1 MDFIVYKTKKF
12 YFPSATFQ
20 LQIIPFRFICPSN
33 QLLYNLTLQLVRSKI
48 NIMKYKTE
56 YLALSISMAVMTY
69 SCNPGNAQE
78 NKMQTAAIPTDF
90 IQLKPGNADV
100 STGYPGSIEGQDNV
114 DIKAQVT
121 GYLDAVYVKE
131 GQYVNRGQALFK
143 INPSVYNEQ
152 VNNSDAALKAALAS
166 QANARLEVEKL
177 KPLVAGNVVSDVQ
190 LKTAQ
195 ANYQSASAQ
204 VAQARAALGSSKINA
219 NFTYIK
225 APVSGYLG
233 RIPNRIG
240 NLISPSD
247 TSPLTTLSNISLVNV
262 YFTMSEADFIRYSK
276 MSASENHTGNIEL
289 VLADGSVY
297 NYKGKLETAS
307 GNFDRTT
314 GSIQMKAVFQ
324 NPGKLLRAGGTAR
337 VLIHKNV
344 DAVLKVPKTAVKD
357 IQDKFFVYKL
367 NGKKVQMI
375 PIEVSETT
383 SQDYF
388 VSSGIKS
395 GDKIAVNRID
405 ALTDGAYVVPKIVS
419 AK

>member
-1 MDFIVYKTKKF
+1 
-12 YFPSATFQ
+12 
-20 LQIIPFRFICPSN
+20 
-33 QLLYNLTLQLVRSKI
+33 
-48 NIMKYKTE
+48 MKYKTG
-56 YLALSISMAVMTY
+56 YWALAISMAVIMY

-78 NKMQTAAIPTDF
+78 NQMQTTATPTDF
-90 IQLKPGNADV
+90 IQLKSGNADV

-131 GQYVNRGQALFK
+131 GQYVNKGQALFK

-152 VNNSDAALKAALAS
+152 VNNSGAALKAALAN
-166 QANARLEVEKL
+166 QANAKLEVEKL
-177 KPLVAGNVVSDVQ
+177 KPLVEGNVVSDIQ

-195 ANYQSASAQ
+195 ANYQSAAAQ
-204 VAQARAALGSSKINA
+204 VSQARAALGSSKINA

-225 APVSGYLG
+225 APVSGYIG

-247 TSPLTTLSNISLVNV
+247 TSPLTTLSNINLVNV
-262 YFTMSEADFIRYSK
+262 YFSMNEADFITYSK

-289 VLADGSVY
+289 LLADGSIY
-297 NYKGKLETAS
+297 NYKGKLENAS

-324 NPGKLLRAGGTAR
+324 NPDKLLRAGGTAR
-337 VLIHKNV
+337 VMIHKNV

-367 NGKKVQMI
+367 SGKKVQMI
-375 PIEVSETT
+375 PVEVSEETT
-383 SQDYF
+383 QDYF
-388 VSSGIKS
+388 VSAGIKA

-405 ALTDGAYVVPKIVS
+405 ALTDGADVVPKIVS
-419 AK
+419 AQ

>member
-1 MDFIVYKTKKF
+1 
-12 YFPSATFQ
+12 
-20 LQIIPFRFICPSN
+20 
-33 QLLYNLTLQLVRSKI
+33 
-48 NIMKYKTE
+48 MKYKTG
-56 YLALSISMAVMTY
+56 YWALSISMAVMMQ
-69 SCNPGNAQE
+69 SCNSGNAQE
-78 NKMQTAAIPTDF
+78 NQIQATPTDF
-90 IQLKPGNADV
+90 IQLKSGNADV

-131 GQYVNRGQALFK
+131 GQYVNKGQALFK

-152 VNNSDAALKAALAS
+152 VNNSGAALKAALAS
-166 QANARLEVEKL
+166 QATAKLEVEKL
-177 KPLVAGNVVSDVQ
+177 KPLVQGNVVSDMQ

-195 ANYQSASAQ
+195 SNYQSASAQ

-247 TSPLTTLSNISLVNV
+247 TSPLTTLSNINLVNV
-262 YFTMSEADFIRYSK
+262 YFSMNEADFITYSK
-276 MSASENHTGNIEL
+276 MSASENYTGNIEL
-289 VLADGSVY
+289 LLADGSIY
-297 NYKGKLETAS
+297 NYKGKLENAS

-324 NPGKLLRAGGTAR
+324 NPDKLLRTGGTAR
-337 VLIHKNV
+337 VLIHRNV

-367 NGKKVQMI
+367 TGKKVQMI

-383 SQDYF
+383 PQDYF
-388 VSSGIKS
+388 VSSGIKA

-405 ALTDGAYVVPKIVS
+405 VLTDGADVVPKVVS
-419 AK
+419 VK

>member
-1 MDFIVYKTKKF
+1 
-12 YFPSATFQ
+12 
-20 LQIIPFRFICPSN
+20 
-33 QLLYNLTLQLVRSKI
+33 
-48 NIMKYKTE
+48 MKYKKG
-56 YLALSISMAVMTY
+56 YLALSISMAVMMY
-69 SCNPGNAQE
+69 SCNSGNAQE
-78 NKMQTAAIPTDF
+78 NQVTATPTDF
-90 IQLKPGNADV
+90 IQLKLGNEDV

-131 GQYVNRGQALFK
+131 GQYVTKGQAMFK

-166 QANARLEVEKL
+166 QATVKLEVDKL
-177 KPLVAGNVVSDVQ
+177 KPLVEGNVVSDIQ

-225 APVSGYLG
+225 APVSGYIG

-247 TSPLTTLSNISLVNV
+247 TSPLTTLSNINLVNV
-262 YFTMSEADFIRYSK
+262 YFSMNEADFITYSK

-289 VLADGSVY
+289 LLADGSIY
-297 NYKGKLETAS
+297 NYKGKLENAS

-314 GSIQMKAVFQ
+314 EAF
-324 NPGKLLRAGGTAR
+324 R
-337 VLIHKNV
+337 
-344 DAVLKVPKTAVKD
+344 
-357 IQDKFFVYKL
+357 
-367 NGKKVQMI
+367 
-375 PIEVSETT
+375 
-383 SQDYF
+383 
-388 VSSGIKS
+388 
-395 GDKIAVNRID
+395 
-405 ALTDGAYVVPKIVS
+405 
-419 AK
+419 

>member
-1 MDFIVYKTKKF
+1 
-12 YFPSATFQ
+12 
-20 LQIIPFRFICPSN
+20 
-33 QLLYNLTLQLVRSKI
+33 
-48 NIMKYKTE
+48 MKYKTG
-56 YLALSISMAVMTY
+56 YWALSISIAVMMY
-69 SCNPGNAQE
+69 SCNSGNAQE
-78 NKMQTAAIPTDF
+78 NQILAAATPTDF
-90 IQLKPGNADV
+90 IQLKSGNADV
-100 STGYPGSIEGQDNV
+100 STGYPGSIEGKDNV

-131 GQYVNRGQALFK
+131 GQYVNKGQALFK

-166 QANARLEVEKL
+166 QATAKLEVDKL
-177 KPLVAGNVVSDVQ
+177 KPLVEGNVVSDMQ

-195 ANYQSASAQ
+195 SNYQSASAQ

-219 NFTYIK
+219 SFTYIK

-262 YFTMSEADFIRYSK
+262 YFSMNEADFITYSK

-289 VLADGSVY
+289 ILADGSVY
-297 NYKGKLETAS
+297 SYKGRLENAS

-324 NPGKLLRAGGTAR
+324 NPDKLLRAGGTAR

-388 VSSGIKS
+388 VSSGIKE

-405 ALTDGAYVVPKIVS
+405 VLTDGADVVPKITP